1 MLVSGSR
8 HPSSRARSARI
19 FLAVAVAAVSG
30 GGCTLLVGSRLSDK
44 PAEGDGGHGGD
55 TSTASQSS
63 GAQSGAAQSGAA
75 QSGSAQSSSG
85 TGWLMC
91 KPDTADCNG
100 FLLDGC
106 EIKLKSD
113 AKNCGACEHACP
125 VGGKCDNGA
134 CQ

>member
-19 FLAVAVAAVSG
+19 CLAVAVAAVSG
-30 GGCTLLVGSRLSDK
+30 GGCTFLVGSELSDK
-44 PAEGDGGHGGD
+44 PTEGDGGQGGKA
-55 TSTASQSS
+55 STASQSS
-63 GAQSGAAQSGAA
+63 SAQSS
-75 QSGSAQSSSG
+75 SAQSSSG

-106 EIKLKSD
+106 EVKLKSD
-113 AKNCGACEHACP
+113 ARNCGTCKHACP
-125 VGGKCDNGA
+125 VGDKCEDGA
-134 CQ
+134 CK